1 MLYLFNFVV
10 ITEKHM
16 KNNMKRVFLL
26 CMFTMLFSIISFSQV
41 HWGGDLASYR
51 MDVSLSAK
59 GDSAVLKV
67 KYTSEGSSEI
77 NDNPRLLLKFNNDSI
92 IDLSGIKLQAKTI
105 KGDGV
110 VIPIGSISYVASD
123 DLKVS
128 EASFTLSEGQAKL
141 FSLGLK
147 KFRIK
152 TMKSYYEKEWSRD
165 RVGKTLYEQYNNSKN
180 CDNFRENF

>member
-1 MLYLFNFVV
+1 
-10 ITEKHM
+10 M
-16 KNNMKRVFLL
+16 KQNMKRIFLL
-26 CMFTMLFSIISFSQV
+26 GMFAMLFSLISYSQV
-41 HWGGDLASYR
+41 HWGGELSSYR

-59 GDSAVLKV
+59 GDSAILRI

-77 NDNPRLLLKFNNDSI
+77 NDNPRLLLKFYNDSI
-92 IDLSGIKLQAKTI
+92 IDLSGIKLQAKTV

-110 VIPIGSISYVASD
+110 VIPIGSISYVATD

-147 KFRIK
+147 KFRMK
-152 TMKSYYEKEWSRD
+152 TMKSYYEKEWKRD
-165 RVGKTLYEQYNNSKN
+165 RVGKMLYEQYNNSKN
-180 CDNFRENF
+180 TDKFREDF